1 MKREKVSFTTENGR
15 TEEFFVEEET
25 RIGGVNYLLV
35 TDSDG
40 EEANACILKDLSE
53 DGDEEANFGPVED
66 DTEFHAVAGVFQ
78 QMLEDTVLVQD
89 TKEPGKA

>member
-1 MKREKVSFTTENGR
+1 MEKIGFVTDDGEKI
-15 TEEFFVEEET
+15 EFYVEEET
-25 RIGGVNYLLV
+25 RVNGISYLLV

-53 DGDEEANFGPVED
+53 DGDEEANFVPVED

>member
-1 MKREKVSFTTENGR
+1 M
-15 TEEFFVEEET
+15 
-25 RIGGVNYLLV
+25 

-53 DGDEEANFGPVED
+53 DGDEEANFVPVED

-89 TKEPGKA
+89 TKESGKA

>member
-1 MKREKVSFTTENGR
+1 MKREKVSFTTEDGR

-25 RIGGVNYLLV
+25 RIGG
-35 TDSDG
+35 
-40 EEANACILKDLSE
+40 NACILKDLSE
-53 DGDEEANFGPVED
+53 DGDEEADFVPVVD

-89 TKEPGKA
+89 TKEPEKA